1 MQEENREMYACLIEW
16 LALVNGESD
25 ANKFTPSYLSNGMIF
40 ALTLHQIDP
49 SYFSEE
55 RLLSKIKQDVDTNW
69 RLKVSNLRKIVD
81 FLYNYYIDMLGLL
94 NLSDALKPDVGKI
107 GEKTDKHEIGKLV
120 QLILGC
126 AVNCA
131 EKEKYITQIMDL
143 EEDLQR
149 NIMKAIQSIEYIWQ
163 NCTPPRSLPP
173 AVDSKAISDERDNLA
188 QRCHESELQ
197 ISALLE
203 EKSTLLQEV
212 QKLQQL
218 VDRLE
223 NPSTVIGDD
232 GTSLGPIQ
240 AGSARYN
247 ELRKQCAELKDDL
260 LQAETAKDDLKMK
273 CIQQEQEIVILQA
286 KIEDLHHQS
295 SEVAALKDEID
306 ALRETN
312 EKVKI
317 YEQQLAVYKKKMDDY
332 NDMKKQI
339 KLLEERSAEYL
350 KQNMQHEDDVKK
362 YSGIKG
368 QVDLYKKEIDDLH
381 TKIDQQMN
389 KITKYE
395 YDLNIAQSKVS
406 ALTRE
411 KENLL
416 AEKDQ
421 LLEQLD
427 ELRCNPAEQISGNT
441 VSSELLTSS
450 TLKEKLERLEAENKA
465 LREGNGGQTALA
477 DLLHDANQ
485 RAEKLREQLKEANQK
500 ILVLEGSPTS
510 TSTTKDE
517 ADIESKYVKETKES
531 QVASLSNKVTN
542 LEAALAA
549 KTQELTANEM
559 RYKKLLEKAKEV
571 IKSMDP
577 TVPSPNEEE
586 KAGVVDEGHAP
597 MSQLEERLI
606 VSAYYNLGLQCQR
619 DAIDT
624 RLALLNS
631 PGQSFLA
638 RQRQPA
644 PRKPMNVNYSKK

>member
-1 MQEENREMYACLIEW
+1 MQQDKRDMYDCLIEW
-16 LALVNGESD
+16 LQIVNDVSD
-25 ANKFTPSYLSNGMIF
+25 LKKFTPSYLSNGLIF
-40 ALTLHQIDP
+40 ARTLNQIDP
-49 SYFSEE
+49 NYFSEE
-55 RLLSKIKQDVDTNW
+55 KLLSKIKQDVDTNW
-69 RLKVSNLRKIVD
+69 RLKVSNLRKVVD
-81 FLYNYYIDMLGLL
+81 ALFNYYIDMVGLL
-94 NLSDALKPDVGKI
+94 NFSDELKPDVGKI
-107 GEKTDKHEIGKLV
+107 GEKTDKTEIGKLV

-126 AVNCA
+126 AVNCM
-131 EKEKYITQIMDL
+131 EKEKYITQIMEL

-163 NCTPPRSLPP
+163 NCTPPRSLP
-173 AVDSKAISDERDNLA
+173 VDMKAITDERDNLA
-188 QRCHESELQ
+188 QRCHESDLQ

-203 EKSTLLQEV
+203 EKSTLMQEI
-212 QKLQQL
+212 QKLQHL
-218 VDRLE
+218 VERLE
-223 NPSTVIGDD
+223 NPQTVIGDD
-232 GTSLGPIQ
+232 GTSIGPIQ

-273 CIQQEQEIVILQA
+273 CIQQDKEIIILQA
-286 KIEDLHHQS
+286 KIDDLQHHGN
-295 SEVAALKDEID
+295 EVSALKDEID
-306 ALRETN
+306 ALREAN

-317 YEQQLAVYKKKMDDY
+317 YEQQLAVYKKKMDDF

-339 KLLEERSAEYL
+339 KILEERSAEYL
-350 KQNMQHEDDVKK
+350 KQNMQYEDDAKK

-381 TKIDQQMN
+381 TKLDTQMT
-389 KITKYE
+389 KMTKYE
-395 YDLNIAQSKVS
+395 YDLNISQSKLS
-406 ALTRE
+406 ALQRE

-427 ELRCNPAEQISGNT
+427 ELRCNPNSEPLSGNT
-441 VSSELLTSS
+441 VSSELLTSPG
-450 TLKEKLERLEAENKA
+450 LKEKLERLDAENKA
-465 LREGNGGQTALA
+465 LRASNGGQTALA

-500 ILVLEGSPTS
+500 ILLLEEPNAKPDTELPS
-510 TSTTKDE
+510 
-517 ADIESKYVKETKES
+517 ESKPIKDIKDS
-531 QVASLSNKVTN
+531 QVASLSNKITN
-542 LEAALAA
+542 LEAALAS
-549 KTQELTANEM
+549 KTQEMSANET
-559 RYKKLLEKAKEV
+559 RYKKLLDKAKDV
-571 IKSMDP
+571 IKSLDP
-577 TVPSPNEEE
+577 TVSANDDPL
-586 KAGVVDEGHAP
+586 VDKTGATDDAHIP

-619 DAIDT
+619 DAVDT

-644 PRKPMNVNYSKK
+644 PRKPMNVNYKK

>member
-1 MQEENREMYACLIEW
+1 MQQTNRDMYDCLIEW
-16 LALVNGESD
+16 LQIVNGVSD
-25 ANKFTPSYLSNGMIF
+25 NQTFTPQYLSNGFIF
-40 ALTLHQIDP
+40 ARTLNQIDP
-49 SYFSEE
+49 IYFSDEK
-55 RLLSKIKQDVDTNW
+55 LVSKIRQDVDTNW
-69 RLKVSNLRKIVD
+69 RLKVSNLRKVVD
-81 FLYNYYIDMLGLL
+81 FLFNYYIDMVGYGL
-94 NLSDALKPDVGKI
+94 NDELKPDVGKI
-107 GEKTDKHEIGKLV
+107 GEKMDKTEIGKLV

-126 AVNCA
+126 AVNCL
-131 EKEKYITQIMDL
+131 EKEKYITQIMEL
-143 EEDLQR
+143 EEELQR

-163 NCTPPRSLPP
+163 NCTPPRSLP
-173 AVDSKAISDERDNLA
+173 VDAKAISDERDNLA
-188 QRCHESELQ
+188 QRCHEQDLQ
-197 ISALLE
+197 ISTLLE
-203 EKSTLLQEV
+203 EKSTLLQEM

-223 NPSTVIGDD
+223 NPQTVIGDD
-232 GTSLGPIQ
+232 GTSIGPIQ
-240 AGSARYN
+240 AGSSRFN

-273 CIQQEQEIVILQA
+273 CVQQEKEIIILQA
-286 KIEDLHHQS
+286 KIEDLQQRGD
-295 SEVAALKDEID
+295 EVSALRDEID

-317 YEQQLAVYKKKMDDY
+317 YEQQLSVYKKKMDDF

-350 KQNMQHEDDVKK
+350 KQNLEYETDAKK

-381 TKIDQQMN
+381 TKLDQQMT

-395 YDLNIAQSKVS
+395 YDLNISQSK
-406 ALTRE
+406 LTSLQRE

-427 ELRCNPAEQISGNT
+427 ELRCNPNAEPLSGNT
-441 VSSELLTSS
+441 VSSELTSPG
-450 TLKEKLERLEAENKA
+450 LKEKLERLEAENKA
-465 LREGNGGQTALA
+465 LRASSGGQTALA

-485 RAEKLREQLKEANQK
+485 RAEKLREQLKEANQR
-500 ILVLEGSPTS
+500 ILVLEDPNAKTETDSPT
-510 TSTTKDE
+510 TS
-517 ADIESKYVKETKES
+517 ESKIIKETKEN
-531 QVASLSNKVTN
+531 QVASLSNKITN
-542 LEAALAA
+542 LEVALAS
-549 KTQELTANEM
+549 KTQEMANNEA

-577 TVPSPNEEE
+577 TVPAPEEALGD
-586 KAGVVDEGHAP
+586 KATAIDDPHAP

-619 DAIDT
+619 DAVDT

-644 PRKPMNVNYSKK
+644 PRKPMSMNYKK

>member
-1 MQEENREMYACLIEW
+1 MQKDSRDMYDCLIEW
-16 LALVNGESD
+16 LQIVND
-25 ANKFTPSYLSNGMIF
+25 DNDRKKFTPSYLSNGLIF
-40 ALTLHQIDP
+40 AQTLNQIDP
-49 SYFSEE
+49 NYFSEE
-55 RLLSKIKQDVDTNW
+55 KLVSKIKQDVDTNW
-69 RLKVSNLRKIVD
+69 RLKVSNLRKVVD
-81 FLYNYYIDMLGLL
+81 ALFNYYIDMVGLL
-94 NLSDALKPDVGKI
+94 NLSDGLKPDVGKI
-107 GEKTDKHEIGKLV
+107 GEKTDKVEIGKLV

-126 AVNCA
+126 AVNCM

-163 NCTPPRSLPP
+163 NCTPPRSLPVDIK
-173 AVDSKAISDERDNLA
+173 AVTDERDNLA
-188 QRCHESELQ
+188 QRCHESDLQ

-203 EKSTLLQEV
+203 EKSTLLQEI
-212 QKLQQL
+212 QKLQL
-218 VDRLE
+218 TVDRLE
-223 NPSTVIGDD
+223 NPQTIIGDD
-232 GTSLGPIQ
+232 GTSIGPIQ

-247 ELRKQCAELKDDL
+247 DLRKQYTELKDDL

-273 CIQQEQEIVILQA
+273 CIHQEKEIIILQA
-286 KIEDLHHQS
+286 KIEDLQHRGN
-295 SEVAALKDEID
+295 EVSALKDEID
-306 ALRETN
+306 ALREAN

-317 YEQQLAVYKKKMDDY
+317 YEQQLAVYKKKMDDF

-339 KLLEERSAEYL
+339 KVLEERSAEYL
-350 KQNMQHEDDVKK
+350 KQNMQYEDDAKK

-381 TKIDQQMN
+381 TKLDGQMT

-395 YDLNIAQSKVS
+395 FDLNIFQSKLS
-406 ALTRE
+406 ALQRE

-421 LLEQLD
+421 LIEQLD
-427 ELRCNPAEQISGNT
+427 ELRCNPNAEPLSGNT
-441 VSSELLTSS
+441 VSSELLTSPG
-450 TLKEKLERLEAENKA
+450 LREKLDRLAAENKA
-465 LREGNGGQTALA
+465 LRASSGGQTALA

-500 ILVLEGSPTS
+500 ILQLEEPHSAKTDSDSSP
-510 TSTTKDE
+510 
-517 ADIESKYVKETKES
+517 ESKHIKETKES

-542 LEAALAA
+542 LEAALAS
-549 KTQELTANEM
+549 KTQEMIVNET
-559 RYKKLLEKAKEV
+559 RYKKLLEKAKDV

-577 TVPSPNEEE
+577 TVLATDDPLVNKSG
-586 KAGVVDEGHAP
+586 ATDDEHTP

-619 DAIDT
+619 EAVDT

-644 PRKPMNVNYSKK
+644 PRKPMNVNYKK

>member
-1 MQEENREMYACLIEW
+1 MQQENRDMYDCLIDW
-16 LALVNGESD
+16 LKIVNGNDEKEFS
-25 ANKFTPSYLSNGMIF
+25 PQYLSNGFIF
-40 ALTLHQIDP
+40 AKTLNQIDP
-49 SYFSEE
+49 HYFSDDK
-55 RLLSKIKQDVDTNW
+55 LVSKIKQDVDTNW
-69 RLKVSNLRKIVD
+69 RLKVSNLRKVVD
-81 FLYNYYIDMLGLL
+81 ALLNYYIDMVGLL
-94 NLSDALKPDVGKI
+94 NISDGLKPDIAKI
-107 GEKTDKHEIGKLV
+107 GEKNDKSEIGKLV

-126 AVNCA
+126 AVNCM
-131 EKEKYITQIMDL
+131 EKEKYITQIMEL

-163 NCTPPRSLPP
+163 NVTPPRSLP
-173 AVDSKAISDERDNLA
+173 VDMKALTDERDTLA
-188 QRCHESELQ
+188 QRCHESDLT
-197 ISALLE
+197 ISTLLE
-203 EKSTLLQEV
+203 EKSTLLQEI

-223 NPSTVIGDD
+223 NPQTVIGDD
-232 GTSLGPIQ
+232 GTSIGPIQ

-273 CIQQEQEIVILQA
+273 CIQQEKEIILLQA
-286 KIEDLHHQS
+286 KIEDLQHQGD
-295 SEVAALKDEID
+295 EVSALKDEID

-317 YEQQLAVYKKKMDDY
+317 YEQQLAVYKKKMDDF

-350 KQNMQHEDDVKK
+350 KQNMQYEDDAKK

-381 TKIDQQMN
+381 TKIDSQMT

-395 YDLNIAQSKVS
+395 YDLNIYQSKLS
-406 ALTRE
+406 ALQRE
-411 KENLL
+411 KENFL
-416 AEKDQ
+416 AEKEQ

-427 ELRCNPAEQISGNT
+427 ELRCNPNSDVLTGNT
-441 VSSELLTSS
+441 VSSELLSS
-450 TLKEKLERLEAENKA
+450 PGLKEKMARLEAENKA
-465 LREGNGGQTALA
+465 LRASSGGQTALA

-500 ILVLEGSPTS
+500 ILVLEETD
-510 TSTTKDE
+510 TKPDVE
-517 ADIESKYVKETKES
+517 SESKHLKQTEKDVKES
-531 QVASLSNKVTN
+531 QVAALSNKVTN
-542 LEAALAA
+542 LEATLAE
-549 KTQELTANEM
+549 KIQELANNEA

-577 TVPSPNEEE
+577 TVPANEDPHLD
-586 KAGVVDEGHAP
+586 KAGAADDSHAP
-597 MSQLEERLI
+597 MTQLEERLI
-606 VSAYYNLGLQCQR
+606 VTAYYNLGLQCQR
-619 DAIDT
+619 DAVDT

-644 PRKPMNVNYSKK
+644 PRKPLSMNLNKK